1 MWVKWIK
8 RLPWTSI
15 ALMLALIMLFAAT
28 WLKGY
33 TTGRKEGWRDG
44 ERQVA
49 QLQSQFDTYRRED
62 AVKQTE
68 ALMDIVRRY
77 NAQVAAARQADADFQ
92 AKKQQLE
99 RENAALKKQITDVTR
114 QWVDEKGKSHP
125 IECVFTRGFVQQY
138 NAALGVTGAH
148 NAGHHES
155 ATAAS
160 SSAGT
165 TTGPTD
171 TAVNRLRDSGV
182 SQADILANV
191 TDNARQCRV
200 WREQLNGVLDYTDSL
215 HQKEGEK

>member
-8 RLPWTSI
+8 RLPWTGI
-15 ALMLALIMLFAAT
+15 ALVLAIIMIFAAT

-44 ERQVA
+44 EQQVA

-68 ALMDIVRRY
+68 ALMEIVRRY
-77 NAQVAAARQADADFQ
+77 NTQVAAAHKADEDFQ

-99 RENAALKKQITDVTR
+99 RENAALKKQIADVTR
-114 QWVDEKGKSHP
+114 QWVDEKGKHHP

-138 NAALGVTGAH
+138 NAALGVTAPYS
-148 NAGHHES
+148 AGHHES
-155 ATAAS
+155 TAAAS
-160 SSAGT
+160 ASAGT
-165 TTGPTD
+165 TTGATD
-171 TAVNRLRDSGV
+171 TAVTRLRDSGV
-182 SQADILANV
+182 SQADILANL

-200 WREQLNGVLDYTDSL
+200 WREQLNGVLDYTEGL
-215 HQKEGEK
+215 HQ

>member
-68 ALMDIVRRY
+68 ALMEIVRRY

-99 RENAALKKQITDVTR
+99 RENAALKQQIADVTR
-114 QWVDEKGKSHP
+114 QWVDEKGKHHP

-155 ATAAS
+155 TAATS
-160 SSAGT
+160 ASAGT
-165 TTGPTD
+165 TTGATD
-171 TAVNRLRDSGV
+171 TAVTRLRDSGV

-200 WREQLNGVLDYTDSL
+200 WREQLNGVLDYTEGL
-215 HQKEGEK
+215 HQ

>member
-15 ALMLALIMLFAAT
+15 ALVLAVIVAFAAS
-28 WLKGY
+28 WLDGY
-33 TTGRKEGWRDG
+33 GAGRTDGRRDG
-44 ERQVA
+44 KQQLA
-49 QLQSQFDTYRRED
+49 QLQSQFDTYKLES
-62 AVKQTE
+62 AEQQNE
-68 ALMDIVRRY
+68 ALMTIIGRY
-77 NAQVAAARQADADFQ
+77 NAQVAAARQADEDFQ

-99 RENAALKKQITDVTR
+99 RENAALKQQIADVTR

-155 ATAAS
+155 TATASA
-160 SSAGT
+160 SAGKA
-165 TTGPTD
+165 TGATD
-171 TAVNRLRDSGV
+171 TAVTRLRDSGV

-200 WREQLNGVLDYTDSL
+200 WREQLNGVLDYTEGL
-215 HQKEGEK
+215 HQ

>member
-15 ALMLALIMLFAAT
+15 ALVLAVIVAFAVV

-77 NAQVAAARQADADFQ
+77 NAQVAAARQADEDFQ

-99 RENAALKKQITDVTR
+99 RENAALKQQIADVTR

-148 NAGHHES
+148 NAGYHES
-155 ATAAS
+155 TAAAAA
-160 SSAGT
+160 SAGKK
-165 TTGPTD
+165 TGATD
-171 TAVNRLRDSGV
+171 TAVTRLRDSGV

-200 WREQLNGVLDYTDSL
+200 WREQLNGVLDYTEGL
-215 HQKEGEK
+215 HQ

>member
-8 RLPWTSI
+8 RIPWGDLLLLLVVI
-15 ALMLALIMLFAAT
+15 VLLGWA
-28 WLKGY
+28 WVKGY
-33 TTGRKEGWRDG
+33 DSGHLDAQRDG
-44 ERQVA
+44 DKALA
-49 QLQSQFDTYRRED
+49 QLQSQFDTYKRESTE
-62 AVKQTE
+62 QQNE
-68 ALMDIVRRY
+68 ALRAVVARY
-77 NAQVAAARQADADFQ
+77 NAQVAAAHKADVDFQ

-99 RENAALKKQITDVTR
+99 RENAALKKQIADVTR

-155 ATAAS
+155 TAAAAAS
-160 SSAGT
+160 TGT
-165 TTGPTD
+165 TTGATD
-171 TAVNRLRDSGV
+171 TALARLRDSGV
-182 SQADILANV
+182 SQADVLANV

>member
-15 ALMLALIMLFAAT
+15 ALVLAVIVAFAAS
-28 WLKGY
+28 WLDGY
-33 TTGRKEGWRDG
+33 GAGRTDGRRDG
-44 ERQVA
+44 KQQLA

-68 ALMDIVRRY
+68 ALMGIVRRY
-77 NAQVAAARQADADFQ
+77 NAQVAAARQADEDFQ

-99 RENAALKKQITDVTR
+99 RENAALKKQITDVTQ
-114 QWVDEKGKSHP
+114 QWVDEKGKHHP

-138 NAALGVTGAH
+138 NTALGVTGAH

-155 ATAAS
+155 TAAAS
-160 SSAGT
+160 ASAGT
-165 TTGPTD
+165 TTGATD
-171 TAVNRLRDSGV
+171 TAVTRLRDSGV

-191 TDNARQCRV
+191 TDNARQCRI
-200 WREQLNGVLDYTDSL
+200 WREQLNGVLDYTEGL
-215 HQKEGEK
+215 HQ

>member
-15 ALMLALIMLFAAT
+15 ALVLAVIVAFAAS
-28 WLKGY
+28 WLDGY
-33 TTGRKEGWRDG
+33 GAGRTDGRRDG
-44 ERQVA
+44 KQQLA
-49 QLQSQFDTYRRED
+49 QLQSQFDTYKRES
-62 AVKQTE
+62 AEQQNE
-68 ALMDIVRRY
+68 ALTTIIGRY
-77 NAQVAAARQADADFQ
+77 NDQVAAAHKADEDFQ

-99 RENAALKKQITDVTR
+99 RENAALKKQIAAVTR

-138 NAALGVTGAH
+138 NAALGVASPYD
-148 NAGHHES
+148 AGHHES

-160 SSAGT
+160 ASAGT
-165 TTGPTD
+165 TTGTTD
-171 TAVNRLRDSGV
+171 TAVTRLRDSGV

-200 WREQLNGVLDYTDSL
+200 WREQLNGVLDYTEGL
-215 HQKEGEK
+215 HQ

>member
-8 RLPWTSI
+8 RLPWTGI
-15 ALMLALIMLFAAT
+15 ALVLAVIVAFAAS
-28 WLKGY
+28 WLDGY
-33 TTGRKEGWRDG
+33 GAGRTDGRRDG
-44 ERQVA
+44 KQQLA

-77 NAQVAAARQADADFQ
+77 NAQVAAAHKVDEDFQ

-99 RENAALKKQITDVTR
+99 RENAALKKQIADVTR

-138 NAALGVTGAH
+138 NAALGVTDAH
-148 NAGHHES
+148 NAGHHEF
-155 ATAAS
+155 TAAAAA
-160 SSAGT
+160 SAGT
-165 TTGPTD
+165 TAGATD
-171 TAVNRLRDSGV
+171 TAVTRLRDSGV

-200 WREQLNGVLDYTDSL
+200 WREQLNGVLDYTEGL
-215 HQKEGEK
+215 HQ